1 MNSRLTQSKDP
12 MAAMGEQEEE
22 ENEEME
28 GCSKESISQCIQIMK
43 KEGVPRDVIMKVMQ
57 ESFHVVFTFV
67 DR

>member
-1 MNSRLTQSKDP
+1 MNSRLTQNKDP
-12 MAAMGEQEEE
+12 MAAMGEREEE
-22 ENEEME
+22 ENEEMD